1 MTSEELYNWMYENNV
16 SVSEMAK
23 ALGLSPR
30 SLSNF
35 KSKGL
40 SDNKSVLAEKV
51 TREWFTDT
59 PLTTLPDAN
68 IIQCKMEGNRKQV
81 WTAADLIEDGEL
93 TEYAK
98 KRLDRIA
105 ALANEALSP
114 EPKKSKPYPPSPI
127 LNNRGLINED
137 STNYRKDK

>member
-1 MTSEELYNWMYENNV
+1 MCLFVLMSSEELYKWMAEN
-16 SVSEMAK
+16 SVKPKEMAPK
-23 ALGLSPR
+23 LGLSVR
-30 SLSNF
+30 TLSGY
-35 KSKGL
+35 KSKGMPEA
-40 SDNKSVLAEKV
+40 KSILAEKV

-68 IIQCKMEGNRKQV
+68 IIQCKMEGNRKEV

-105 ALANEALSP
+105 SLVNEAIKQSP
-114 EPKKSKPYPPSPI
+114 E
-127 LNNRGLINED
+127 
-137 STNYRKDK
+137 RK